1 MTLAFNPTPINW
13 SQLNDIGANIGQGY
27 QRRALAKEMQG
38 AFGPNGELDY
48 EKMMQILSA
57 RQPEMAAKMAM
68 SQQDASNRYGHN
80 LVFDENGN
88 AYQTMSGGGLAP
100 VQGEDGAKLTAPQT
114 WQQGPSGVFP
124 VPSRGPMGGPTPR
137 PVPTMDVRQDGSMT
151 PTQPQGDVPQQPGAI
166 PSLESTKYQNERA
179 ATKATDKAL
188 AADAIAKFDEAIANM
203 GSLVD
208 ESGKSTEQLRR
219 ITGNREV
226 GGVDTGIPNA
236 WLPNVSQTA
245 RDAAANKE
253 TAAVQIGLN
262 TLAQMRAAS
271 AQGASGMGQLAIQES
286 VWLQNSIRS
295 LQETQ
300 GTPQAAKHIQDI
312 VNNAKRVQAR
322 IRDKYKEVYN
332 EDLGHVPGPM
342 DNQSGGGKRTSTG
355 VEWSIEP

>member
-1 MTLAFNPTPINW
+1 MTLAFNPTSINW

-27 QRRALAKEMQG
+27 QRRALVKEMQG

-48 EKMMQILSA
+48 DKMVQILSA
-57 RQPEMAAKMAM
+57 RRPEMAAKMAM

-114 WQQGPSGVFP
+114 WKEGPEGYYP
-124 VPSRGPMGGPTPR
+124 VPSRGPMPGPTPR
-137 PVPTMDVRQDGSMT
+137 PVTTMDVSPEGVMT
-151 PTQPQGDVPQQPGAI
+151 PTQQGV
-166 PSLESTKYQNERA
+166 PSLGAEKFKREKLE
-179 ATKATDKAL
+179 TKATDKAL
-188 AADAIAKFDEAIANM
+188 AEDAIAKFDEAIANM

-208 ESGKSTEQLRR
+208 ESGKSTEQLRS

-236 WLPNVSQTA
+236 WLPNVFQTA
-245 RDAAANKE
+245 RDASANKE

-300 GTPQAAKHIQDI
+300 GTTQAAKHIQDI
-312 VNNAKRVQAR
+312 INNAKRVQAR
-322 IRDKYKEVYN
+322 IRNKYKELHN

-342 DNQSGGGKRTSTG
+342 DAQSGGGNRTSTG